1 MKTSD
6 SQLFYCPKYGILNEN
21 VKASM
26 QRYSPIEIV
35 PFNKNQ
41 FDIFSFIEF
50 VDALSN
56 KYTCSYSS
64 NNSSS
69 L

>member
-1 MKTSD
+1 MKTSN
-6 SQLFYCPKYGILNEN
+6 SQLLYCPKYGIFNEN
-21 VKASM
+21 IKSSM
-26 QRYSPIEIV
+26 HQYSPIEII
-35 PFNKNQ
+35 PINKSQ